1 MGILPL
7 LLVSCLCT
15 LGGASFTAV
24 DMWDQFYS
32 SREMAKRHQV
42 ALRGSL
48 GKPKDIMPSLPAAV
62 HRVDSADIAPS
73 VADGSFGKG
82 ANKKAH
88 PSLMTGWVSGGS
100 SSEVIRKL

>member
-1 MGILPL
+1 MTLLPVL
-7 LLVSCLCT
+7 IFSCLCT

-24 DMWDQFYS
+24 DMWDQH
-32 SREMAKRHQV
+32 AKSKP

-62 HRVDSADIAPS
+62 HWVDSADKAPN

>member
-15 LGGASFTAV
+15 LGGASFRAV
-24 DMWDQFYS
+24 DMWDQFYA
-32 SREMAKRHQV
+32 SREMAAKAKP
-42 ALRGSL
+42 ALRGSF
-48 GKPKDIMPSLPAAV
+48 GKPKDMMPSLPAAV

-73 VADGSFGKG
+73 VANGSFGTR

-88 PSLMTGWVSGGS
+88 PSLQTGWVSKDS
-100 SSEVIRKL
+100 SSVVIPKH

>member
-1 MGILPL
+1 MTFLPI

-15 LGGASFTAV
+15 LGGASFRAV

-32 SREMAKRHQV
+32 SKQMAAKPKP
-42 ALRGSL
+42 ALRGSF
-48 GKPKDIMPSLPAAV
+48 GKPTDMMPSLPAAV
-62 HRVDSADIAPS
+62 HRVDSADIVPS

-88 PSLMTGWVSGGS
+88 PSLMTGWVSGDKS
-100 SSEVIRKL
+100 QLIVKH